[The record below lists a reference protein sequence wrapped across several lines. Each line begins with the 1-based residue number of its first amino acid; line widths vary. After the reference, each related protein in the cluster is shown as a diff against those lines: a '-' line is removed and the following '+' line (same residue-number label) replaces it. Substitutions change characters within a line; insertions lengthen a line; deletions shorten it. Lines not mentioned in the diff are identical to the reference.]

1 MTCIVK
7 LGPTVFEEPLILEY
21 LRYDLSSCCQF
32 HLGTLAFTSA
42 KPPTSALFGSG
53 GKSWRKV
60 QEEELF

>member
-7 LGPTVFEEPLILEY
+7 LGATAFGEPWLVEY
-21 LRYDLSSCCQF
+21 FKNDLSSCSQF